1 VAAATAA
8 QSGQGFVAHFPLC
21 RRLPGRRLPFS
32 SADSV
37 PPLLLSRPPGVSL
50 MPHSFVGRVFSLN
63 VDRLGFS
70 RIPWGAMSSSQP
82 ARPEGARRS
91 IPILVSVG
99 WGRKA
104 LAIVAGWT
112 LFGLCA
118 FAACL
123 LADAAIGSDSMPW
136 RALLAYSLGAAWIW
150 AALTPPVFWLTRS
163 AGFSDGHRLRI
174 VLLHAATAAGFVLLS
189 VTLQSVLA
197 GATRIDTSGVSPL
210 LPRVENSLLAYA
222 ALVVMARA
230 AHYFALLKTR
240 QVHASQLEAR
250 LAKTHLQLLRMQ
262 LQPHFLFNTLNTV
275 AELVHSEPDTADQMI
290 TRLGRL
296 LRLSL
301 DHAGHQVVPLR
312 QEIDF
317 LRMYVEI
324 EQVRFQDR
332 LQIVWDVDPD
342 TLDAAVPTLLW
353 HPVLENAIR
362 HGVTPLVGRGRIV
375 IASQRVGDDLI
386 LEIRDNGRGLP
397 QGGQILREGVGLRNI
412 RERVDQ
418 LYGSRAHFSLEP
430 AAGGGTVATLRLP
443 FTHCDAAHT
452 PVPLSQRDLEE
463 LVG

>member
-1 VAAATAA
+1 
-8 QSGQGFVAHFPLC
+8 
-21 RRLPGRRLPFS
+21 
-32 SADSV
+32 
-37 PPLLLSRPPGVSL
+37 
-50 MPHSFVGRVFSLN
+50 MVG
-63 VDRLGFS
+63 
-70 RIPWGAMSSSQP
+70 
-82 ARPEGARRS
+82 
-91 IPILVSVG
+91 
-99 WGRKA
+99 
-104 LAIVAGWT
+104 GWT

-123 LADAAIGSDSMPW
+123 FADAATGAESLPW
-136 RALLAYSLGAAWIW
+136 RSLLAYSLGAAWIW
-150 AALTPPVFWLTRS
+150 AGLTPAVLRLTRGFHFS
-163 AGFSDGHRLRI
+163 AGHRLRS
-174 VLLHAATAAGFVLLS
+174 VLLHIVTGAGFVLLS
-189 VTLQSVLA
+189 VILQSMLA
-197 GATRIDTSGVSPL
+197 SATRIDTSGMSPL
-210 LPRVENSLLAYA
+210 LPRVENSLLAYVS
-222 ALVVMARA
+222 LVVIAQA
-230 AHYFALLKTR
+230 THYFMLLKTR
-240 QVHASQLEAR
+240 QIQASELEAR

-262 LQPHFLFNTLNTV
+262 LQPHVLFNTLNTV
-275 AELVHSEPDTADQMI
+275 AELVHSDPDTADQMI

-332 LQIVWDVDPD
+332 LQIVWDVRSD

-362 HGVTPLVGRGRIV
+362 HGVTPLAGRGRIV
-375 IASQRVGDDLI
+375 IASQRSGDDLI

-397 QGGQILREGVGLRNI
+397 HGGVLREGVGLRNI

-443 FTHCDAAHT
+443 FSHCDAAHT
-452 PVPLSQRDLEE
+452 PVPLSQRSLEE